1 MIYPRADDGATYM
14 PTPEE
19 LAERTEMVR
28 RSWSDPALRAKLG
41 LDSVKLLRN
50 SGDPEDYDKSALD
63 ED

>member
-1 MIYPRADDGATYM
+1 MIYPREGEGAPYM

-41 LDSVKLLRN
+41 LNSMMLLRN
-50 SGDPEDYDKSALD
+50 SGEDYDQSALD